1 MPPVSR
7 GLVVFN
13 RHVLRLPLTNSYEKF
28 LHFVQLVTPHR
39 CRVSI
44 YISQSLNLHM
54 EFHRR
59 SVPLYLYANE
69 GDPFSFAAK
78 KDFPGFVGTSVKILD
93 GNNSFGV
100 LASSFFCVF
109 FFVFIRKYSKTC
121 GDLLWIYYI
130 YVLCKTFWN
139 FIGTIMKPDCHEC
152 IGKVRTNL
160 KMYVKIAKY

>member
-1 MPPVSR
+1 MPPVNR

-44 YISQSLNLHM
+44 YIPESLNLHM

-78 KDFPGFVGTSVKILD
+78 KDFPGFVGTSVKIFD
-93 GNNSFGV
+93 GNNSFEV
-100 LASSFFCVF
+100 LVSSFFWL
-109 FFVFIRKYSKTC
+109 FIRKYSKTC
-121 GDLLWIYYI
+121 GDLLRIYYI
-130 YVLCKTFWN
+130 YVSYKTFWN

-160 KMYVKIAKY
+160 KMYVKTAKYL